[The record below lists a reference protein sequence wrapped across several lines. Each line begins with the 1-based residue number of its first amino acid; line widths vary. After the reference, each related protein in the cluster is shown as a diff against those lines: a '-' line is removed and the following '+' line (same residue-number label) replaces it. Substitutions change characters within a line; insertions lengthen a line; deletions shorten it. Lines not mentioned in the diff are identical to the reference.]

1 MKTGFSR
8 TLDDSRW
15 KNSIRKNAC
24 VMMECESSRY
34 LPIFWDERK
43 IGQPPPKEIN
53 TGMKKKGHVESSFA
67 GNSLKGGLI
76 ALRGS
81 WIYSR
86 VVVRVNFYGV
96 WGNFPPDGRTI
107 NY

>member
-24 VMMECESSRY
+24 VMMEWESSDICRY
-34 LPIFWDERK
+34 FGTKEKSADPLPR
-43 IGQPPPKEIN
+43 KEIN
-53 TGMKKKGHVESSFA
+53 TMKKKGHVESSFA